1 MFRLVTAVCQQL
13 LTLHAIL
20 LVLVAAAVV
29 KSYMVSDARS
39 NDSEGWS
46 LIDNGSISDADM
58 CTVYSRDTGV
68 RHPSSLNKKSDL
80 PGTVARQLLLPT
92 VLHYCQMLRIGLY
105 MFGKRQ
111 PKLKGIF
118 SCEGAYVAA
127 TPEHVGTLR
136 VRVSVCACSHAYL

>member
-1 MFRLVTAVCQQL
+1 
-13 LTLHAIL
+13 
-20 LVLVAAAVV
+20 
-29 KSYMVSDARS
+29 MVSDARS

-46 LIDNGSISDADM
+46 LIDSGSIADADM
-58 CTVYSRDTGV
+58 CSVYSRDTGA
-68 RHPSSLNKKSDL
+68 RHPAANSNKSDSH
-80 PGTVARQLLLPT
+80 QQLPT

-118 SCEGAYVAA
+118 SCEGAYVAP

-136 VRVSVCACSHAYL
+136 VRVSWCA